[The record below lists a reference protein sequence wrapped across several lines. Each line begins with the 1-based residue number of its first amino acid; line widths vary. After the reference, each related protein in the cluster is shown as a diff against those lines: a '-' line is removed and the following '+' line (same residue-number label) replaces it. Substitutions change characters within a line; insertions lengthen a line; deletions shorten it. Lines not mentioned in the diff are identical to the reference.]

1 VPSVK
6 KESSPT
12 PAKKRRS
19 EGNFIIRIQLV
30 TLVAEKEKHK
40 EKDKTKDTNVH
51 RRSTQSISSTSS
63 VLSSYSPESLRSVS
77 PAVSSKR
84 SSYCSA
90 PEEWNGSNFTSPRIE
105 IIDGL
110 EANDLEDIFNSTL
123 SIREPV
129 FEDAAVDNMD
139 LPYLDFFL
147 QRMPQLMSF
156 VDLFPS
162 IVRDVFARS
171 FDHPALRH
179 SILSISTML
188 APGCKSLDHLPSRHY
203 YHKQRALQL
212 LQKSLGGSPRD
223 LGENDA
229 ISIFLLLWLDVNA
242 GSSLSATQHLR
253 GLYQVLQQV
262 QNNTRESTGGFGGVS
277 ALLMLIWRSAYR

>member
-1 VPSVK
+1 MR
-6 KESSPT
+6 
-12 PAKKRRS
+12 RRS
-19 EGNFIIRIQLV
+19 NL
-30 TLVAEKEKHK
+30 
-40 EKDKTKDTNVH
+40 
-51 RRSTQSISSTSS
+51 SISSTSD
-63 VLSSYSPESLRSVS
+63 VLSAYSPRTSRSVS

-84 SSYCSA
+84 SSYCA
-90 PEEWNGSNFTSPRIE
+90 PSEEWTDSTFSSPRLQIL
-105 IIDGL
+105 DGA
-110 EANDLEDIFNSTL
+110 EANDLEDLFNSTL
-123 SIREPV
+123 TIREPV
-129 FEDAAVDNMD
+129 FEGQSVENMD

-171 FDHPALRH
+171 FDHSALRH

-188 APGCKSLDHLPSRHY
+188 APGLKSLDQLPQRHY
-203 YHKQRALQL
+203 HHKQRALQL

-223 LGENDA
+223 LSENDA
-229 ISIFLLLWLDVNA
+229 ISIFLLLWMDVNS

-253 GLYQVLQQV
+253 GLFQVLQQV